1 MNQKSTMPWEYW
13 SMSLQLKYFLDQL
26 LFPRSQNFGSFN
38 SQLFN
43 PQSLRIILIY
53 KNDLGKANA
62 SCFCFL
68 FLPEYVIRDAGEQQ
82 GEKMG

>member
-1 MNQKSTMPWEYW
+1 MGVLIYLFTIKI
-13 SMSLQLKYFLDQL
+13 FLGSVII
-26 LFPRSQNFGSFN
+26 PRSQNFGSFN